1 MKSRSF
7 PGRAADVD
15 APSVAASV
23 PAARE
28 PLVAVEMTARAPVRA
43 AASMNRRHFLLAAG
57 AVAAAGRLRPAWAKE
72 GRAPLTVT
80 ELGERLFVIS
90 GGGGNVTV
98 FHPDEGVLLVDGG
111 SPERHED
118 VLELVRQRTRQKRV
132 HTLFNTH
139 WHWNQTGAN
148 TTLCKTGTRII
159 AHENT
164 KLWLGVDVD
173 SKWENRKYPRLP
185 VNARP
190 NQTFYTPQSLSFG
203 GETLDYACMPEAHT
217 DGDIYVFFRKANVLV
232 GADVV
237 SVGAYPILDIA
248 SNGWITGNLN
258 GVTTLKKLSTPG
270 TRIVPGLGPV
280 QAPAHLDEQA
290 AMLTAVRLRMAK
302 MLAQGKS
309 AQEMIDAQPTKEFD
323 AVWGNPEQFIR
334 NAFRGISLRPQQ
346 MGVSIV

>member
-1 MKSRSF
+1 
-7 PGRAADVD
+7 
-15 APSVAASV
+15 
-23 PAARE
+23 
-28 PLVAVEMTARAPVRA
+28 
-43 AASMNRRHFLLAAG
+43 MNRRYFLVTMG
-57 AVAAAGRLRPAWAKE
+57 AVTAASSLRPAWA
-72 GRAPLTVT
+72 GSRAPLTVT

-98 FHPDEGVLLVDGG
+98 FHPDEGVLLIDGG
-111 SPERHED
+111 SRERSED
-118 VLELVRQRTRQKRV
+118 VLALVRKRTGQKRV

-139 WHWNQTGAN
+139 WHWNQTGSN
-148 TTLCKTGTRII
+148 VTLAKAGTRNI

-173 SKWENRKYPRLP
+173 SKWEGKKYPRLP
-185 VNARP
+185 EKARP
-190 NQTFYTPQSLSFG
+190 NQTFYTPQSLVFG
-203 GETLDYACMPEAHT
+203 GETLDYALMPEAHT

-237 SVGAYPILDIA
+237 SVGAYPILDVA

-258 GVTTLKKLSTPG
+258 GVTALKELSTPD
-270 TRIVPGLGPV
+270 TRIVPGLGAV
-280 QAPAHLDEQA
+280 QAPAHLEAQA
-290 AMLTAVRLRMAK
+290 TMLTTVRQRMAK

-309 AQEMIDAQPTKEFD
+309 AQEMLDAKPTAEFD
-323 AVWGNPEQFIR
+323 AVWGDPEQFIR

>member
-1 MKSRSF
+1 
-7 PGRAADVD
+7 
-15 APSVAASV
+15 
-23 PAARE
+23 
-28 PLVAVEMTARAPVRA
+28 
-43 AASMNRRHFLLAAG
+43 MNRRGFLFALAAG
-57 AVAAAGRLRPAWAKE
+57 AVGALSPAYARSK
-72 GRAPLTVT
+72 ADATPLKVT

-111 SPERHED
+111 SPERSAD
-118 VLELVRQRTRQKRV
+118 VLALVRKRTGQKRI

-139 WHWNQTGAN
+139 WHWAQTGSNVA
-148 TTLCKTGTRII
+148 LGKSGTRII

-185 VNARP
+185 EKARP
-190 NQTFYTPQSLSFG
+190 NQTFYTPQSVTFG
-203 GETLDYACMPEAHT
+203 GETLDYALMPEAHT

-237 SVGAYPILDIA
+237 SVQAYPILDIA
-248 SNGWITGNLN
+248 SNGWITGNINGLN
-258 GVTTLKKLSTPG
+258 TLKGLCNQD
-270 TRIVPGLGPV
+270 TRVVPGVGAV
-280 QAPAHLDEQA
+280 QLPAHLEAQV
-290 AMLTAVRLRMAK
+290 AMLTTVRQRMAK

-309 AQEMIDAQPTKEFD
+309 AQEMLEAQPTKEFD
-323 AVWGNPEQFIR
+323 AVWGDPEQFIR

>member
-1 MKSRSF
+1 M
-7 PGRAADVD
+7 GAVT
-15 APSVAASV
+15 AAS
-23 PAARE
+23 
-28 PLVAVEMTARAPVRA
+28 
-43 AASMNRRHFLLAAG
+43 S
-57 AVAAAGRLRPAWAKE
+57 LRPAWARD
-72 GRAPLTVT
+72 RAPLTVT

-111 SPERHED
+111 SRERSED
-118 VLELVRQRTRQKRV
+118 VLALVRKRTGQKRI

-139 WHWNQTGAN
+139 WHWNQTGSNVA
-148 TTLCKTGTRII
+148 LAKAGARII

-173 SKWENRKYPRLP
+173 SRWEGKKYPRLP
-185 VNARP
+185 EKARP
-190 NQTFYTPQSLSFG
+190 NQTFYTPQSLPFG
-203 GETLDYACMPEAHT
+203 GETLDYALMPEAHT

-237 SVGAYPILDIA
+237 SVGAYPILDVA

-258 GVTTLKKLSTPG
+258 GVTALKALCTPD
-270 TRIVPGLGPV
+270 TRIVPGLGAV
-280 QAPAHLDEQA
+280 QAPAHLEAQA
-290 AMLTAVRLRMAK
+290 TMLTTVRQRMAK

-309 AQEMIDAQPTKEFD
+309 AQGMLDAKPTAEFD
-323 AVWGNPEQFIR
+323 AVWGDPGQFIR

>member
-1 MKSRSF
+1 
-7 PGRAADVD
+7 
-15 APSVAASV
+15 
-23 PAARE
+23 
-28 PLVAVEMTARAPVRA
+28 
-43 AASMNRRHFLLAAG
+43 MNRRHFLLTMG
-57 AVAAAGRLRPAWAKE
+57 TVAAASSLRPAWAKD
-72 GRAPLTVT
+72 RTPLTVT

-111 SPERHED
+111 SRERSED
-118 VLELVRQRTRQKRV
+118 VLALVRKRTGQKRI

-139 WHWNQTGAN
+139 WHWNQTGSNVA
-148 TTLCKTGTRII
+148 LSKSHTRII

-164 KLWLGVDVD
+164 RLWLGVDVD
-173 SKWENRKYPRLP
+173 SKWEGKKYPRLP
-185 VNARP
+185 EKARP
-190 NQTFYTPQSLSFG
+190 NQTFYTPQSMTFG
-203 GETLDYACMPEAHT
+203 DETLDYALMPEAHT

-237 SVGAYPILDIA
+237 SVGAYPILDVA

-258 GVTTLKKLSTPG
+258 GVTALKDLCTPQ
-270 TRIVPGLGPV
+270 TRIVPGLGAM
-280 QAPAHLDEQA
+280 QDPAHLDAQA
-290 AMLTAVRLRMAK
+290 TMLTTVRQRMAK

-309 AQEMIDAQPTKEFD
+309 AQEMIDAKPTEEFD
-323 AVWGNPEQFIR
+323 AVWGDPEQFIR

>member
-1 MKSRSF
+1 
-7 PGRAADVD
+7 
-15 APSVAASV
+15 
-23 PAARE
+23 
-28 PLVAVEMTARAPVRA
+28 
-43 AASMNRRHFLLAAG
+43 MNRRGFLLTAGTAA
-57 AVAAAGRLRPAWAKE
+57 AAHAAAGGMQPVW
-72 GRAPLTVT
+72 GREKADRTPLTVT
-80 ELGERLFVIS
+80 DLGERLFVIS

-98 FHPDEGVLLVDGG
+98 FHPDDGVLLVDGG
-111 SPERHED
+111 SHERSAD
-118 VLELVRQRTRQKRV
+118 VLALVRKRTGQKRV

-139 WHWNQTGAN
+139 WHWNQTGSNVA
-148 TTLCKTGTRII
+148 LSKTGTRII

-164 KLWLGVDVD
+164 KLWLGVEVD
-173 SKWENRKYPRLP
+173 SRWENRKYPRLP

-203 GETLDYACMPEAHT
+203 GETLDCALLPEAHT

-232 GADVV
+232 AADVV
-237 SVGAYPILDIA
+237 SVGAYPILDIS

-258 GVTTLKKLSTPG
+258 GVSTLKELCKPD

-280 QAPAHLDEQA
+280 QVPARLEAQA
-290 AMLTAVRLRMAK
+290 TMLTTVRQRMAK

-323 AVWGNPEQFIR
+323 ADWGNPEQFIR

-346 MGVSIV
+346 MGVSVV

>member
-1 MKSRSF
+1 
-7 PGRAADVD
+7 
-15 APSVAASV
+15 
-23 PAARE
+23 
-28 PLVAVEMTARAPVRA
+28 
-43 AASMNRRHFLLAAG
+43 MNRRHFLLTLG
-57 AVAAAGRLRPAWAKE
+57 TAVAANAASSLRPL
-72 GRAPLTVT
+72 RASEKAARMPLTVT
-80 ELGERLFVIS
+80 ELGERLFVVS

-111 SPERHED
+111 SMERSGE
-118 VLELVRQRTRQKRV
+118 VLALVRKRTRQKRI

-139 WHWNQTGAN
+139 WHWAQTGSNVA
-148 TTLCKTGTRII
+148 LGKAGTRII

-173 SKWENRKYPRLP
+173 SRWESRKYPRLP

-203 GETLDYACMPEAHT
+203 GETVDYALMPEAHT
-217 DGDIYVFFRKANVLV
+217 DGDIYVFFREANVLV
-232 GADVV
+232 AADVV
-237 SVGAYPILDIA
+237 SVGSYPVLDIS

-258 GVTTLKKLSTPG
+258 AVNSLKKLCKPD
-270 TRIVPGLGPV
+270 TRIVPGLGAA
-280 QAPAHLDEQA
+280 QAPAHLDAQA
-290 AMLTAVRLRMAK
+290 TMLTTVRQRMAK

-309 AQEMIDAQPTKEFD
+309 AQEMLDARPTSEFD
-323 AVWGNPEQFIR
+323 AVWGDPELFIR